1 MRKYTS
7 LFLVCSL
14 LFINSCNLESFLDE
28 VESKDISNNNSK
40 DNTNNDDV
48 ENPQIENEKEMINE
62 LYNNDKIN
70 FEFTKH
76 EIFDRFLDYSDN
88 HIVNDDSDPRT
99 QRMVTTISQINNMVK
114 DDNLNDSYYRLDVF

>member
-28 VESKDISNNNSK
+28 VESNDNNNSK

-48 ENPQIENEKEMINE
+48 ENPQIENEKE
-62 LYNNDKIN
+62 
-70 FEFTKH
+70 
-76 EIFDRFLDYSDN
+76 
-88 HIVNDDSDPRT
+88 
-99 QRMVTTISQINNMVK
+99 
-114 DDNLNDSYYRLDVF
+114 RLMS